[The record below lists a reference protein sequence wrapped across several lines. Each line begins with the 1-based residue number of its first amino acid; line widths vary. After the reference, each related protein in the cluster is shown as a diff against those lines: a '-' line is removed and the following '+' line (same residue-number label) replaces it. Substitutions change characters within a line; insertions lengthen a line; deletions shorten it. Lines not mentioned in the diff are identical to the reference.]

1 MQTGCIPLLLPLPH
15 GTTLSPLG
23 RHTRTEPAM
32 PANLL
37 ACISLLMLLRIHI
50 HSMGV
55 QIPATWQGVTQAQIS
70 PAQQLA
76 TGVAGTA
83 IPQATGVVA
92 YPIQQFQVSPQVCFN

>member
-1 MQTGCIPLLLPLPH
+1 
-15 GTTLSPLG
+15 
-23 RHTRTEPAM
+23 
-32 PANLL
+32 
-37 ACISLLMLLRIHI
+37 
-50 HSMGV
+50 MGV

-92 YPIQQFQVSPQVCFN
+92 YPIQQFQVSPQVCIN